1 MIYYHKQDAAAG
13 RKYEVDLGRD
23 PVIQRWLGEVASR
36 GARPE
41 TTVTFID
48 PFPYDEI
55 RMWTCDRCGCH
66 TPTTVYG
73 HKICGY
79 CSGEGQEQSWVKP
92 EARKKLLEARMK
104 EFLD

>member
-1 MIYYHKQDAAAG
+1 MDYYHNQDG
-13 RKYEVDLGRD
+13 VVGQRYENDLGRD
-23 PVIQRWLGEVASR
+23 PVIQGWLTEVVTR

-41 TTVTFID
+41 TTVTFLD

-79 CSGEGQEQSWVKP
+79 CNGEGRERSWFKP
-92 EARKKLLEARMK
+92 EVRKKLLETRIE